1 MESEYKTELG
11 ACMSRVYCDNCTE
24 KLDEDDVRWA
34 FDLPF
39 CGDCFNDRY
48 CYCERCDELLTTSNA
63 HFSEDYAYC
72 QDCWNED
79 FDASAPDNPDVD
91 DADRKLIIELS
102 RNWLQGKTTKRCVIK
117 INSNDYLLPKVKE
130 KVGLVE
136 TQLYVFGLKD
146 RDDYQISVSNNLI
159 EFVKE
164 HIMLNGLDWKVAEG
178 IGCNRLG
185 LSHKLRSEN
194 FRELIKLI
202 KDVARVRVTEPA

>member
-1 MESEYKTELG
+1 
-11 ACMSRVYCDNCTE
+11 MSRVYCDNCTE

-34 FDLPF
+34 YDLPF
-39 CGDCFNDRY
+39 CSDCFNDRY

-72 QDCWNED
+72 NDCWNED

-117 INSNDYLLPKVKE
+117 INSNDYMLPKVKE

-136 TQLYVFGLKD
+136 TQLYVYGLRD
-146 RDDYQISVSNNLI
+146 RDEYQISASNNLI

-164 HIMLNGLDWKVAEG
+164 HIMLNGLDWKVTEG

-185 LSHKLRSEN
+185 ISHKLRNEN

-202 KDVARVRVTEPA
+202 KDVARVRVHESV